1 MVINILK
8 KEKISIDRLLH
19 IIRVQTEVVQEGTNL
34 GNIMDLVTM
43 RTQSITDCD
52 GACIEL
58 LEGDEFVYSAAAGTA
73 ESFLGLRLP
82 VSNSLSGTCIKEA
95 TPLISND
102 IMIDNRVNK
111 ETCREIG
118 LQSMIVVPLIF
129 KEEAVG
135 VLKVLS
141 RNKNHFN
148 DEHIF
153 ILSLI
158 SDLIAAAISSAMRNE
173 KRKLIHK
180 ATHDSLTG
188 ISNRALFYDH
198 FRIKLNRAKTKKE
211 LLGILTLDM
220 NGLKQINDI
229 YGHRAGDAALVEL
242 TTRLKEL
249 LQKSDT
255 FSRLGGDEFGIL
267 TVREKEKMCE
277 LIEQINEVLVKPLY
291 YENHCLIIS
300 ISMGYAYYDKDGITI
315 DELIEKADQS
325 MYKMKRMLKSNQ

>member
-1 MVINILK
+1 MKKKNISND
-8 KEKISIDRLLH
+8 ILLH
-19 IIRVQTEVVQEGTNL
+19 IIQVQTEVVQEGTNL
-34 GNIMDLVTM
+34 GSIMDLVTA
-43 RTQSITDCD
+43 RTQEITECD

-58 LEGDEFVYSAAAGTA
+58 LQGNEFVYSAAAGIA

-82 VSNSLSGTCIKEA
+82 VENSLSGTCIAKKK
-95 TPLISND
+95 TLISND
-102 IMIDNRVNK
+102 INIDERVNK
-111 ETCREIG
+111 EACRKIG

-129 KEEAVG
+129 KEEVVG

-141 RNKNHFN
+141 KNINHFK

-173 KRKLIHK
+173 KSKLIHK

-198 FRIKLNRAKTKKE
+198 LRTKLKKAKNKKE
-211 LLGILTLDM
+211 PLGILMLDM

-229 YGHRAGDAALVEL
+229 YGHRAGDVALVEI
-242 TTRLKEL
+242 TVRIKEL
-249 LQKSDT
+249 LLKSDV

-267 TVREKEKMCE
+267 TLREKEKMCE
-277 LIEQINEVLVKPLY
+277 LMNQINEALVRPLWY
-291 YENHCLIIS
+291 GDHCIVMS
-300 ISMGYAYYDKDGITI
+300 ISMGYAYYDNDGITI

-325 MYKMKRMLKSNQ
+325 MYEMKRRLKQKL